1 MPSRPRLL
9 RTGDLVRFDGRLHT
23 VAALEGTAVRLV
35 DEGQSASVVMLAH
48 LLSSDGFE
56 VVTPH
61 SVRPVVP
68 PAGALEGLPAKAV
81 ERAEWWQ
88 RQLVEM
94 LTGRPLDDPQGPVKP
109 EYDPAVWSL
118 RQRELA
124 KAAELVAA
132 GTAVSLTVLQDMR
145 ARFERDGVLGLVDPR
160 LRTTSDGTGRSDR
173 RVVEALRK
181 IVTEQTGRSTV
192 SAQVLR
198 RRMERVLEAEYGPG
212 VVPLPS
218 RATFYRLLNA
228 VSSGRHTLGSARTR
242 RSLAKQPE
250 GMFGR
255 LTAARPGEVMEID
268 STPLDVL
275 VVHDDGT
282 VDTVELTGI
291 VDIAT
296 RTLAAAVL
304 RPSTKAVDAA
314 LLLARAMTPEPMR
327 PGWAEALRMSRS
339 VLPHA
344 SLMALDERL
353 AQAAAIP
360 VITPETIVCD
370 RGKAY
375 ISDTFRSACQSL
387 GISFQPAH
395 PDTPTDKPHIEK
407 TLGSVATMFVQHL
420 PGHKGRSTEHRG
432 TDPAAEAVWT
442 IHQLQELLQEWI
454 VHWQMRPHD
463 GLRDPLMPGKALSP
477 NEKYAALVAAAGHV
491 PIALGPEEYIE
502 LLPRHWRT
510 INSYG
515 IRINHRTYDSTELN
529 PLRRQPSGAGPDGR
543 SWEVHY
549 DPYDISRVWVRNHR
563 ERGWI
568 TAIWRHLRT
577 APMPMGEL
585 AWDHARRILTQRG
598 TDQVTEEEI
607 ARAAVALLDRA
618 TDGPDDRTARRQ
630 QGKKRADER
639 RDRKVAARTR
649 ATSTATWPRP
659 GSPIGEEPPPEETV
673 HDSEAAQ
680 ETAELAKV
688 VPLGIFDAR
697 EEAKR
702 WW

>member
-1 MPSRPRLL
+1 M
-9 RTGDLVRFDGRLHT
+9 
-23 VAALEGTAVRLV
+23 
-35 DEGQSASVVMLAH
+35 
-48 LLSSDGFE
+48 
-56 VVTPH
+56 
-61 SVRPVVP
+61 
-68 PAGALEGLPAKAV
+68 
-81 ERAEWWQ
+81 
-88 RQLVEM
+88 
-94 LTGRPLDDPQGPVKP
+94 
-109 EYDPAVWSL
+109 
-118 RQRELA
+118 
-124 KAAELVAA
+124 
-132 GTAVSLTVLQDMR
+132 
-145 ARFERDGVLGLVDPR
+145 LGLVDPR
-160 LRTTSDGTGRSDR
+160 LRTVSDGTGRTDR

-181 IVTEQTGRSTV
+181 IVDEQTDRSTV

-198 RRMERVLEAEYGPG
+198 RRMERLLEAEHGPG

-228 VSSGRHTLGSARTR
+228 VSFGRHTLGSARTR
-242 RSLAKQPE
+242 RSLAKQPD
-250 GMFGR
+250 GMFGQ

-327 PGWAEALRMSRS
+327 PGWADALRMSRS
-339 VLPHA
+339 VLPHT
-344 SLMALDERL
+344 SPMALDERL
-353 AQAAAIP
+353 AQAAAVP

-432 TDPAAEAVWT
+432 AHPAAEAVWT
-442 IHQLQELLQEWI
+442 IHQLRELLQEWI
-454 VHWQMRPHD
+454 VHWQNQPHD

-491 PIALGPEEYIE
+491 PIALSPDEYIE

-529 PLRRQPSGAGPDGR
+529 PFRRRPSGMGPDGR

-549 DPYDISRVWVRNHR
+549 DPYDISRVWVRNHPPR
-563 ERGWI
+563 QLDHRCLAASSHRTDAHGR
-568 TAIWRHLRT
+568 AGLGPCPPHSCPARHRSC
-577 APMPMGEL
+577 
-585 AWDHARRILTQRG
+585 QRG
-598 TDQVTEEEI
+598 RDRPGRP
-607 ARAAVALLDRA
+607 RAAGSGQRRTTRVRGHAGGAKAGQSQGSQGRRPHPHHQCARPALDAPGPTRIRQGRQRRRRGRRTRRRHPAGDLRRQEGGRTMVVKPPEPDEDDPAGEPRTDPSTTLAGWRYFVDADPA
-618 TDGPDDRTARRQ
+618 TFDLLPDDRWQTLDGAQRDAYDEARIAYHSELQVVRTSTVKEIAHQGRLLTLLNQREHGARRGLIVSGEWTT
-630 QGKKRADER
+630 GKTTALKQL
-639 RDRKVAARTR
+639 ARL
-649 ATSTATWPRP
+649 
-659 GSPIGEEPPPEETV
+659 
-673 HDSEAAQ
+673 H
-680 ETAELAKV
+680 ELRV
-688 VPLGIFDAR
+688 R
-697 EEAKR
+697 QR
-702 WW
+702 

>member
-1 MPSRPRLL
+1 M
-9 RTGDLVRFDGRLHT
+9 V
-23 VAALEGTAVRLV
+23 ALEGTAVRLV
-35 DEGQSASVVMLAH
+35 DEAQSASVVMLAH
-48 LLSSDGFE
+48 LLSSNDFE
-56 VVTPH
+56 VVT
-61 SVRPVVP
+61 SASMRPVVP
-68 PAGALEGLPAKAV
+68 AAGVLEGFPAKAV

-88 RQLVEM
+88 RHLVEI
-94 LTGRPLDDPQGPVKP
+94 LTGRPLDDPHGPVRA
-109 EYDPAVWSL
+109 EYDPAVRSL

-124 KAAELVAA
+124 KSAELAAA
-132 GTAVSLTVLQDMR
+132 GDSTSLALIQRMR
-145 ARFERDGVLGLVDPR
+145 RRFEDEGVLGLVDPR
-160 LRTTSDGTGRSDR
+160 LRTTSDGTGRTDR
-173 RVVEALRK
+173 RVVEALRQ
-181 IVTEQTGRSTV
+181 VVDEQTGRSTV

-198 RRMERVLEAEYGPG
+198 RRMERLLEAELGPG

-218 RATFYRLLNA
+218 RTAFYRLLKA
-228 VSSGRHTLGSARTR
+228 VSSGRHILGSARTR
-242 RSLAKQPE
+242 RSLAKQPD
-250 GMFGR
+250 GMFGQ

-327 PGWAEALRMSRS
+327 PGWADALRMSRS

-344 SLMALDERL
+344 SLVALDERL

-375 ISDTFRSACQSL
+375 ISETFRSACQAL

-407 TLGSVATMFVQHL
+407 TLGSVATMFAQYL

-432 TDPAAEAVWT
+432 VDPAAEAVWS
-442 IHQLQELLQEWI
+442 IHQLQELLQQWI
-454 VHWQMRPHD
+454 VIWQNRPHD
-463 GLRDPLMPGKALSP
+463 GLRDPLMPGKTLSP

-491 PIALGPEEYIE
+491 PVALSAEEYIE
-502 LLPRHWRT
+502 LLPKHRRT
-510 INSYG
+510 INSSG
-515 IRINHRTYDSTELN
+515 VRSNHRTYDSAELN
-529 PLRRQPSGAGPDGR
+529 PFRRQRSGAGDNGQ
-543 SWEVHY
+543 SWDVHY

-563 ERGWI
+563 QGGWI

-585 AWDHARRILTQRG
+585 AWDHARRILGERG
-598 TDQVTEEEI
+598 SDQVTEEEI
-607 ARAAVALLDRA
+607 AQAAVALLDQA
-618 TDGPDDRTARRQ
+618 ADGPDKPAVRPTGRVRR
-630 QGKKRADER
+630 E
-639 RDRKVAARTR
+639 RKVAARTR
-649 ATSTATWPRP
+649 ATAQPSWPRP
-659 GSPIGEEPPPEETV
+659 AEEPDSSAGPGDENTRGEE
-673 HDSEAAQ
+673 
-680 ETAELAKV
+680 ELADII
-688 VPLGIFDAR
+688 PLEIFDAR
-697 EEAKR
+697 KEAEK

>member
-9 RTGDLVRFDGRLHT
+9 RAGDLIRFDGRLHT

-48 LLSSDGFE
+48 LLSSTGFE
-56 VVTPH
+56 VVTPA
-61 SVRPVVP
+61 SVRTVVP
-68 PAGALEGLPAKAV
+68 PVGALEGLPARAV

-88 RQLVEM
+88 RHLVEM
-94 LTGRPLDDPQGPVKP
+94 LTGRPPDDPNGPVKP

-124 KAAELVAA
+124 KAAELAAA

-145 ARFERDGVLGLVDPR
+145 ARFEREGVLGLVDPR
-160 LRTTSDGTGRSDR
+160 LRTVSDGTGRTDR

-181 IVTEQTGRSTV
+181 IVDEQTDRSTV

-198 RRMERVLEAEYGPG
+198 RRMERLLEAEHGPG

-218 RATFYRLLNA
+218 RATFYRLLSA

-242 RSLAKQPE
+242 RSLAKQPD
-250 GMFGR
+250 GMFGQ

-327 PGWAEALRMSRS
+327 PGWADALRMSRS

-344 SLMALDERL
+344 SLLALDERL
-353 AQAAAIP
+353 AQAAAVP
-360 VITPETIVCD
+360 VIVPETIVCD

-420 PGHKGRSTEHRG
+420 PGYKGRSTEHRG
-432 TDPAAEAVWT
+432 TDPAAEALWT

-454 VHWQMRPHD
+454 VHWQNRPHA
-463 GLRDPLMPGKALSP
+463 GLRDPLMPGKTLTP

-491 PIALGPEEYIE
+491 PVALSPDEYIE

-515 IRINHRTYDSTELN
+515 IRINQRTYDSTELN
-529 PLRRQPSGAGPDGR
+529 PFRRQPSGMGPDGR

-563 ERGWI
+563 QGGWI
-568 TAIWRHLRT
+568 TAVWRHLRT
-577 APMPMGEL
+577 APTPMGEL
-585 AWDHARRILTQRG
+585 AWDHARRILARRG
-598 TDQVTEEEI
+598 TDPVSEEEI
-607 ARAAVALLDRA
+607 AQAALALLDRA
-618 TDGPDDRTARRQ
+618 NDGPQESAAMPA
-630 QGKKRADER
+630 KPKRGSR

-649 ATSTATWPRP
+649 TTNATDRP
-659 GSPIGEEPPPEETV
+659 WTPPDVPESGNDDTGEGA
-673 HDSEAAQ
+673 DN
-680 ETAELAKV
+680 ELADV
-688 VPLGIFDAR
+688 IPLEIFDAR
-697 EEAKR
+697 KEAER

>member
-9 RTGDLVRFDGRLHT
+9 RAGDAVQFDGRLHT

-35 DEGQSASVVMLAH
+35 DEAQSASVVMLAH
-48 LLSSDGFE
+48 LLSSEGFE
-56 VVTPH
+56 VVTPA
-61 SVRPVVP
+61 SVRTAVP
-68 PAGALEGLPAKAV
+68 AAGVLEGLPVKAV

-88 RQLVEM
+88 WHLVEM
-94 LTGRPLDDPQGPVKP
+94 LTGRPLDDPQGAARA
-109 EYDPAVWSL
+109 EYDPAVRSL

-124 KAAELVAA
+124 KTSELAAA
-132 GTAVSLTVLQDMR
+132 GHSTSLALIQRMR
-145 ARFERDGVLGLVDPR
+145 RRFENEGVLGLVDPR
-160 LRTTSDGTGRSDR
+160 LRAASDGTGRADQ

-181 IVTEQTGRSTV
+181 VVDEQTNRSTV

-198 RRMERVLEAEYGPG
+198 RRMERLLETEHGPG
-212 VVPLPS
+212 VVVPLPS
-218 RATFYRLLNA
+218 RTAFYRLLKA
-228 VSSGRHTLGSARTR
+228 VGSGRHTLGSARTR
-242 RSLAKQPE
+242 RSLAKQPD
-250 GMFGR
+250 GMFGQ

-282 VDTVELTGI
+282 VDSVELTGI

-327 PGWAEALRMSRS
+327 PGWADALRMSRS
-339 VLPHA
+339 VLPHT

-353 AQAAAIP
+353 VHAAAVP

-370 RGKAY
+370 RGNAY

-395 PDTPTDKPHIEK
+395 PDTPTDKPHIET

-432 TDPAAEAVWT
+432 SDPAADALWT
-442 IHQLQELLQEWI
+442 IHRLQELLQEWI
-454 VHWQMRPHD
+454 VHWQNRPHD

-491 PIALGPEEYIE
+491 PVALSSEEYIE
-502 LLPRHWRT
+502 LLPRCRRT

-515 IRINHRTYDSTELN
+515 IRLGHRTYDSAELT
-529 PLRRQPSGAGPDGR
+529 PFRRQPSGTGTDGKG
-543 SWEVHY
+543 WEVHY
-549 DPYDISRVWVRNHR
+549 DPYDISRIWVRNHR
-563 ERGWI
+563 EGGWI

-577 APMPMGEL
+577 APIPMGEL
-585 AWDHARRILTQRG
+585 AWDHARRVLAERG
-598 TDQVTEEEI
+598 ADPVTEEEI
-607 ARAAVALLDRA
+607 AQAAVALLDRA
-618 TDGPDDRTARRQ
+618 ADGPQDTAGKPSGRRR
-630 QGKKRADER
+630 K
-639 RDRKVAARTR
+639 DRKVAARTR
-649 ATSTATWPRP
+649 STSAPSWPRP
-659 GSPIGEEPPPEETV
+659 APADPVEESSPETKE
-673 HDSEAAQ
+673 SEDA
-680 ETAELAKV
+680 LADV

-697 EEAKR
+697 KEAET

>member
-9 RTGDLVRFDGRLHT
+9 RAGDVVRFDGRLHT

-35 DEGQSASVVMLAH
+35 DEAQSASVVMLAH
-48 LLSSDGFE
+48 LLSSAGFE
-56 VVTPH
+56 VVTPAL
-61 SVRPVVP
+61 VRAVVSA
-68 PAGALEGLPAKAV
+68 AGVLEGLPAKAV

-88 RQLVEM
+88 RHLVEM
-94 LTGRPLDDPQGPVKP
+94 LTGRPLDDPQVPVRA
-109 EYDPAVWSL
+109 EYDPAVRSL

-124 KAAELVAA
+124 KAAELAAA
-132 GTAVSLTVLQDMR
+132 GHTTSLALIQRMR
-145 ARFERDGVLGLVDPR
+145 RRFEDEGVLGLVDPR
-160 LRTTSDGTGRSDR
+160 LRAVSDGTGRADR
-173 RVVEALRK
+173 RVVEALSR
-181 IVTEQTGRSTV
+181 VVDEQTSRSTV

-198 RRMERVLEAEYGPG
+198 RRMERLLEAEHGPG

-218 RATFYRLLNA
+218 RTAFYRLLKT
-228 VSSGRHTLGSARTR
+228 VTSGRHTLGSARTR
-242 RSLAKQPE
+242 RSLAKQPD
-250 GMFGR
+250 GMFGQ

-291 VDIAT
+291 IDIAT

-327 PGWAEALRMSRS
+327 PGWADALRMSRS

-353 AQAAAIP
+353 AQASAVP
-360 VITPETIVCD
+360 VITPEMIVCD

-375 ISDTFRSACQSL
+375 ISDTFRSACQTL

-395 PDTPTDKPHIEK
+395 PDTPTDKPHIET
-407 TLGSVATMFVQHL
+407 TLGSVATMLVQHL

-432 TDPAAEAVWT
+432 TDPATEALWT

-454 VHWQMRPHD
+454 VHWQNRPHD
-463 GLRDPLMPGKALSP
+463 GLRDPLMPGKALTP

-491 PIALGPEEYIE
+491 PVALSPDEYIE
-502 LLPRHWRT
+502 LLPRCRRR
-510 INSYG
+510 INSSG
-515 IRINHRTYDSTELN
+515 VRLGHRTYDSAELN
-529 PLRRQPSGAGPDGR
+529 PFRRQPSGAGADGR
-543 SWEVHY
+543 SWEIHY
-549 DPYDISRVWVRNHR
+549 DPYDISRIWVRNHR
-563 ERGWI
+563 EGGWI
-568 TAIWRHLRT
+568 TAIWWHLRT

-585 AWDHARRILTQRG
+585 AWDHARRILAQRG
-598 TDQVTEEEI
+598 TDPATEDEI
-607 ARAAVALLDRA
+607 AQAAVALLDRA
-618 TDGPDDRTARRQ
+618 ADGPADKPAEPSRSSRRS
-630 QGKKRADER
+630 G

-649 ATSTATWPRP
+649 ATAEPSWPRP
-659 GSPIGEEPPPEETV
+659 NEPADEPAGEPVET
-673 HDSEAAQ
+673 DEG
-680 ETAELAKV
+680 ELADV
-688 VPLGIFDAR
+688 IPLEIFDAR
-697 EEAKR
+697 KEAER

>member
-9 RTGDLVRFDGRLHT
+9 RAGDLVRFDGRLHT
-23 VAALEGTAVRLV
+23 VVALEGTAVRLV
-35 DEGQSASVVMLAH
+35 DEAQSASVVMLAH
-48 LLSSDGFE
+48 LLSSEDFE
-56 VVTPH
+56 VVTPA
-61 SVRPVVP
+61 SVRTVVP
-68 PAGALEGLPAKAV
+68 AAGVLEGFPTKAV

-88 RQLVEM
+88 RHLVEM
-94 LTGRPLDDPQGPVKP
+94 LTGRPLDDPQGPVRA
-109 EYDPAVWSL
+109 EYDPAVRSP

-124 KAAELVAA
+124 KAAELAAA
-132 GTAVSLTVLQDMR
+132 GHSASLALIQRMR
-145 ARFERDGVLGLVDPR
+145 RRFENEGVGGLVDPR
-160 LRTTSDGTGRSDR
+160 LRAAPDGTGRADQG
-173 RVVEALRK
+173 VVEALRK
-181 IVTEQTGRSTV
+181 VVDEQTNRSTV

-198 RRMERVLEAEYGPG
+198 RRMERLLEAEHGPE

-218 RATFYRLLNA
+218 RTAFYRLLKA
-228 VSSGRHTLGSARTR
+228 VGSGRHTLGSARAR
-242 RSLAKQPE
+242 RSLAKQPD
-250 GMFGR
+250 GMFGQ
-255 LTAARPGEVMEID
+255 LTAARPGEMMEID

-282 VDTVELTGI
+282 MHTVELTGI
-291 VDIAT
+291 VDIAA

-327 PGWAEALRMSRS
+327 PAWADTLRMSRS

-353 AQAAAIP
+353 AQAAAVP

-387 GISFQPAH
+387 GSSLQPAH

-432 TDPAAEAVWT
+432 TDPASEALWT
-442 IHQLQELLQEWI
+442 IHRRQELLQEWI
-454 VHWQMRPHD
+454 VHWQNRPHD

-491 PIALGPEEYIE
+491 PVALSPDEYIE
-502 LLPRHWRT
+502 LLPRCRRR

-515 IRINHRTYDSTELN
+515 IRLGHRTYDSAKLN
-529 PLRRQPSGAGPDGR
+529 PFHRQTSGAGPDGR

-549 DPYDISRVWVRNHR
+549 DPYDISRILVRNHR
-563 ERGWI
+563 EGGWI

-577 APMPMGEL
+577 APTPMGEL
-585 AWDHARRILTQRG
+585 AWDHARRILAQRG
-598 TDQVTEEEI
+598 TDPAAEDEI
-607 ARAAVALLDRA
+607 AQAAVALLDRA
-618 TDGPDDRTARRQ
+618 ADGPEDKPVKPSRASRR
-630 QGKKRADER
+630 DR
-639 RDRKVAARTR
+639 RDRKVAARTQ
-649 ATSTATWPRP
+649 ATAEPSWPRP
-659 GSPIGEEPPPEETV
+659 EVPADEPAAEPVETEE
-673 HDSEAAQ
+673 D
-680 ETAELAKV
+680 ELADV
-688 VPLGIFDAR
+688 IPLEIFDAR
-697 EEAKR
+697 KEAER

>member
-9 RTGDLVRFDGRLHT
+9 RAGDLVRFDGRLHT

-48 LLSSDGFE
+48 LLSSNGFE
-56 VVTPH
+56 VVTPT
-61 SVRPVVP
+61 SVRTVVP
-68 PAGALEGLPAKAV
+68 PAGALEGLPARAV

-88 RQLVEM
+88 RHLVEM
-94 LTGRPLDDPQGPVKP
+94 LTGRPLDDPHGPVKP
-109 EYDPAVWSL
+109 KYDPAVWSL

-124 KAAELVAA
+124 KAAELAAA

-145 ARFERDGVLGLVDPR
+145 ARFEREGVLGLVDPR
-160 LRTTSDGTGRSDR
+160 LRTVSDGTGRTDR
-173 RVVEALRK
+173 RVVEALQK
-181 IVTEQTGRSTV
+181 IVDEQTDRSTV

-198 RRMERVLEAEYGPG
+198 RRLERLLEAEHGPG

-218 RATFYRLLNA
+218 RATFYRLLKT

-250 GMFGR
+250 GMFGQ

-327 PGWAEALRMSRS
+327 PGWSDALRMSRS
-339 VLPHA
+339 VLPHT
-344 SLMALDERL
+344 SLTALDERL

-395 PDTPTDKPHIEK
+395 PDTPTDKPHIET
-407 TLGSVATMFVQHL
+407 TLGSVATMFVSHL

-432 TDPAAEAVWT
+432 TDPAAQAAWSM
-442 IHQLQELLQEWI
+442 HQLQELLQEWI
-454 VHWQMRPHD
+454 VIWQNRPHD

-491 PIALGPEEYIE
+491 PVALSPEEYIE
-502 LLPRHWRT
+502 LLPRCRRT

-515 IRINHRTYDSTELN
+515 IRLGHRTYDSAELT
-529 PLRRQPSGAGPDGR
+529 PFRRQPSGTGTDGKG
-543 SWEVHY
+543 WEVHY
-549 DPYDISRVWVRNHR
+549 DPYDISRIWVRNHR
-563 ERGWI
+563 EGGWI

-585 AWDHARRILTQRG
+585 AWDHARRVLAERG
-598 TDQVTEEEI
+598 ADPVTEEEI
-607 ARAAVALLDRA
+607 AQAAVALLDRA
-618 TDGPDDRTARRQ
+618 ADGPQDKAGKPSGRRR
-630 QGKKRADER
+630 K
-639 RDRKVAARTR
+639 DRKVAARTR
-649 ATSTATWPRP
+649 STSAPSWPRP
-659 GSPIGEEPPPEETV
+659 ASADPVEESSPESEE
-673 HDSEAAQ
+673 SEDA
-680 ETAELAKV
+680 LADV

-697 EEAKR
+697 KEAET

>member
-1 MPSRPRLL
+1 MPMRPRLL
-9 RTGDLVRFDGRLHT
+9 RAGDVVRFDGRLHT

-35 DEGQSASVVMLAH
+35 DEGRSASVVMLAH
-48 LLSSDGFE
+48 LLSSNGFE
-56 VVTPH
+56 VVTPA

-68 PAGALEGLPAKAV
+68 AAGVLEGLPAKAV

-88 RQLVEM
+88 RHLVEM
-94 LTGRPLDDPQGPVKP
+94 LTGRPLDAPQGPVRS
-109 EYDPAVWSL
+109 EYDPAVRSL

-124 KAAELVAA
+124 KAAELAAA
-132 GTAVSLTVLQDMR
+132 GHATSLALIQRMR
-145 ARFERDGVLGLVDPR
+145 RRFEEEGLLGLVDPR
-160 LRTTSDGTGRSDR
+160 LRAVSDGTGRADR

-181 IVTEQTGRSTV
+181 VVEEQTGRSTV

-198 RRMERVLEAEYGPG
+198 RRMERLLDAEHGPG

-218 RATFYRLLNA
+218 RTAFYRLLKA

-250 GMFGR
+250 GMFGQ

-268 STPLDVL
+268 STPVDVL

-327 PGWAEALRMSRS
+327 PGWADALRMSRS

-353 AQAAAIP
+353 AQAAAVP
-360 VITPETIVCD
+360 VITPEMIVCD

-407 TLGSVATMFVQHL
+407 TLGSVASMFVQHL

-454 VHWQMRPHD
+454 VHWQNRPHE

-491 PIALGPEEYIE
+491 PVALGPEEYIE

-515 IRINHRTYDSTELN
+515 LRINHRTYDSAELN

-563 ERGWI
+563 AGVWI

-585 AWDHARRILTQRG
+585 AWDHARRVLAQRG
-598 TDQVTEEEI
+598 TDPVTEDEI

-618 TDGPDDRTARRQ
+618 ADGPGEAPTAPLHASRR
-630 QGKKRADER
+630 DR

-649 ATSTATWPRP
+649 ATSAPAWPRP
-659 GSPIGEEPPPEETV
+659 APEHAPEPPAAVSADEE
-673 HDSEAAQ
+673 D
-680 ETAELAKV
+680 ELAEV
-688 VPLGIFDAR
+688 VPLEIFDAR
-697 EEAKR
+697 KEAEK

>member
-9 RTGDLVRFDGRLHT
+9 RAGDLVRFDGRLHT

-56 VVTPH
+56 VVTPA
-61 SVRPVVP
+61 SVRTVVP
-68 PAGALEGLPAKAV
+68 AAGVLEGLPVKAV

-88 RQLVEM
+88 RHLVEM
-94 LTGRPLDDPQGPVKP
+94 LTGRPLDDSHGPVKP

-124 KAAELVAA
+124 KATELAAA
-132 GTAVSLTVLQDMR
+132 GTAVSMTVLQDMR
-145 ARFERDGVLGLVDPR
+145 ARFEREGVLGLVDPR
-160 LRTTSDGTGRSDR
+160 LRAASDGTGRADR

-181 IVTEQTGRSTV
+181 VVEEQTGRSTV

-198 RRMERVLEAEYGPG
+198 RRMERLLDAEHGPG

-218 RATFYRLLNA
+218 RATFYRLLKA
-228 VSSGRHTLGSARTR
+228 VASGRHALGSARTR
-242 RSLAKQPE
+242 RSLAKQPD
-250 GMFGR
+250 GMFGQ

-327 PGWAEALRMSRS
+327 PGWADALRMSRS

-353 AQAAAIP
+353 ARAAAVP

-395 PDTPTDKPHIEK
+395 PDTPTDKPHIET

-432 TDPAAEAVWT
+432 TDPATEALWT
-442 IHQLQELLQEWI
+442 IHLLQELLQEWI
-454 VHWQMRPHD
+454 VHWQNRPHD

-491 PIALGPEEYIE
+491 PVALSPDEYIE
-502 LLPRHWRT
+502 LLPRCRRR

-515 IRINHRTYDSTELN
+515 IRLGHRTYDSAELN
-529 PLRRQPSGAGPDGR
+529 PYRRQPSGAGPDGR
-543 SWEVHY
+543 GWEVHY
-549 DPYDISRVWVRNHR
+549 DPYDISRIWVRNHR
-563 ERGWI
+563 DGGWI

-577 APMPMGEL
+577 APTPMGEL
-585 AWDHARRILTQRG
+585 AWDHARRILAQRG
-598 TDQVTEEEI
+598 TDPATEDEI

-618 TDGPDDRTARRQ
+618 ADGPEDKPA
-630 QGKKRADER
+630 KPSRASR
-639 RDRKVAARTR
+639 RDRKVAARSR
-649 ATSTATWPRP
+649 ATAEPSWPRP
-659 GSPIGEEPPPEETV
+659 DEPAEEPAAEPVET
-673 HDSEAAQ
+673 DED
-680 ETAELAKV
+680 ELADV
-688 VPLGIFDAR
+688 IPLEIFDAR
-697 EEAKR
+697 KEAER

>member
-1 MPSRPRLL
+1 MPLRPRLL
-9 RTGDLVRFDGRLHT
+9 RAGDLVRFDGRLHT

-35 DEGQSASVVMLAH
+35 DESQSASVVMLAH
-48 LLSSDGFE
+48 LLTFDGFE
-56 VVTPH
+56 VVTPA
-61 SVRPVVP
+61 SVRAVVP
-68 PAGALEGLPAKAV
+68 AAGVLEGLPCKAV
-81 ERAEWWQ
+81 DRAEWWQ
-88 RQLVEM
+88 RHLVEM
-94 LTGRPLDDPQGPVKP
+94 LTGRTVDDPHGPVRG
-109 EYDPAVWSL
+109 EYDPAVRSL

-124 KAAELVAA
+124 KADELAAA
-132 GTAVSLTVLQDMR
+132 GHPASLALIQRMR
-145 ARFERDGVLGLVDPR
+145 GRFERGGVLGLVDPR
-160 LRTTSDGTGRSDR
+160 LRAASDGTGRADP
-173 RVVEALRK
+173 RVIAALRK
-181 IVTEQTGRSTV
+181 VVDEQTGRSTV

-198 RRMERVLEAEYGPG
+198 RRMERVLDAEHGPG
-212 VVPLPS
+212 VVPVPS
-218 RATFYRLLNA
+218 RTSFYRLLAA
-228 VSSGRHTLGSARTR
+228 VTSGRHTLGSARTR
-242 RSLAKQPE
+242 RSLAKQPD
-250 GMFGR
+250 GMFGQ

-327 PGWAEALRMSRS
+327 PGWADALRMSRS
-339 VLPHA
+339 VLPHT
-344 SLMALDERL
+344 SLLALDERL
-353 AQAAAIP
+353 AKAAAVP

-375 ISDTFRSACQSL
+375 ISDTFRSACQAL
-387 GISFQPAH
+387 GISFQPCH

-407 TLGSVATMFVQHL
+407 TLGSVATMFTQYL

-432 TDPAAEAVWT
+432 ADPAGEAVWSV
-442 IHQLQELLQEWI
+442 HQLQELLQEWI
-454 VHWQMRPHD
+454 VIWQNRPHD
-463 GLRDPLMPGKALSP
+463 GLRDPLMPGKAMSP

-491 PIALGPEEYIE
+491 PIALTAEEYIE
-502 LLPRHWRT
+502 LLPRHRRT

-515 IRINHRTYDSTELN
+515 VRINHRTYDSAELD
-529 PLRRQPSGAGPDGR
+529 PFRRQPSRAGPDGR
-543 SWEVHY
+543 GWEVHY

-563 ERGWI
+563 QGGWI

-585 AWDHARRILTQRG
+585 AWDHARRILAERG
-598 TDQVTEEEI
+598 ADSVTEEEI
-607 ARAAVALLDRA
+607 AQAAVALLDRA
-618 TDGPDDRTARRQ
+618 TDGPEPAKAPKPSRR
-630 QGKKRADER
+630 GR

-649 ATSTATWPRP
+649 ATSAPTWPRP
-659 GSPIGEEPPPEETV
+659 APEPDPEPQPAATAGGEE
-673 HDSEAAQ
+673 
-680 ETAELAKV
+680 ELAKV
-688 VPLGIFDAR
+688 VPLEIFDAR
-697 EEAKR
+697 KEAEK

>member
-9 RTGDLVRFDGRLHT
+9 RAGDLVRFDGRLHR
-23 VAALEGTAVRLV
+23 VAALAGTAVRLV

-56 VVTPH
+56 VVTPA
-61 SVRPVVP
+61 SVRTVVP

-88 RQLVEM
+88 RHLVEM
-94 LTGRPLDDPQGPVKP
+94 LTGRPLDDPHGPVKP

-124 KAAELVAA
+124 KAGELAA
-132 GTAVSLTVLQDMR
+132 TGTAVSLTVLQDMR
-145 ARFERDGVLGLVDPR
+145 ARFEREGVLGLVDPR
-160 LRTTSDGTGRSDR
+160 LRSVSDGTGRTDR

-181 IVTEQTGRSTV
+181 VVDEQTDRSTV

-198 RRMERVLEAEYGPG
+198 RRMERLLEAEHGPG
-212 VVPLPS
+212 VVQLPS
-218 RATFYRLLNA
+218 RATFYRLLKP
-228 VSSGRHTLGSARTR
+228 VTSGRHTLGSARTR
-242 RSLAKQPE
+242 RSLAKQPD
-250 GMFGR
+250 GMFGQ

-275 VVHDDGT
+275 VVHHDGT

-327 PGWAEALRMSRS
+327 PGWSDALRMSRS

-344 SLMALDERL
+344 SLTALDERL
-353 AQAAAIP
+353 AQAAAVP

-395 PDTPTDKPHIEK
+395 PDTPTDKPHVER
-407 TLGSVATMFVQHL
+407 TLESVATMFVQHL

-432 TDPAAEAVWT
+432 AHPATEAIWT

-454 VHWQMRPHD
+454 VHWQNRPHD

-491 PIALGPEEYIE
+491 PVALSPEEYIE
-502 LLPRHWRT
+502 LLPRCRRA

-515 IRINHRTYDSTELN
+515 IRLGHRTYDSIELD
-529 PLRRQPSGAGPDGR
+529 PFRRQPSGIGPSRR
-543 SWEVHY
+543 SWEIHY
-549 DPYDISRVWVRNHR
+549 DPYDISRIWVRDHGGS
-563 ERGWI
+563 GWI
-568 TAIWRHLRT
+568 TAVWRHLRT
-577 APMPMGEL
+577 APTPMGEL
-585 AWDHARRILTQRG
+585 AWDHARRVLARRG
-598 TDQVTEEEI
+598 TDPATEDEI
-607 ARAAVALLDRA
+607 AQAAVALLDRA
-618 TDGPDDRTARRQ
+618 ADGPEDKPQKPPGTSRRS
-630 QGKKRADER
+630 R

-649 ATSTATWPRP
+649 ATAEPSWPRP
-659 GSPIGEEPPPEETV
+659 DEPAEEP
-673 HDSEAAQ
+673 AA
-680 ETAELAKV
+680 EPVESDEDELADV
-688 VPLGIFDAR
+688 IPLEIFDAR
-697 EEAKR
+697 KEAQK

>member
-9 RTGDLVRFDGRLHT
+9 RAGDVVRFDGRVHT

-35 DEGQSASVVMLAH
+35 DEAQSASVVMLAH
-48 LLSSDGFE
+48 LLSSSGFE
-56 VVTPH
+56 VVTPS
-61 SVRPVVP
+61 SVRAVVP
-68 PAGALEGLPAKAV
+68 AAGVLEGLPAQAV

-88 RQLVEM
+88 RHLVEM
-94 LTGRPLDDPQGPVKP
+94 LTGRPLDDPQGSVRA
-109 EYDPAVWSL
+109 EYDPSVKSL
-118 RQRELA
+118 RQRELT
-124 KAAELVAA
+124 KAAELAAA
-132 GTAVSLTVLQDMR
+132 GHAASLTLIQRMR
-145 ARFERDGVLGLVDPR
+145 RRFEDEGVLGLIDPR
-160 LRTTSDGTGRSDR
+160 LRAVSDGTGRADR

-181 IVTEQTGRSTV
+181 VVDEQTGKSTV

-198 RRMERVLEAEYGPG
+198 RRMERLLDAEYGPG

-218 RATFYRLLNA
+218 RTTFYRLLKT
-228 VSSGRHTLGSARTR
+228 VTSGRHTLGSARTR
-242 RSLAKQPE
+242 RSLAKQPD
-250 GMFGR
+250 GMFGQ

-275 VVHDDGT
+275 VVHDDGM

-327 PGWAEALRMSRS
+327 PGWADALRMSRS

-353 AQAAAIP
+353 AGAAAVP

-375 ISDTFRSACQSL
+375 ISNTFRSACQSL

-395 PDTPTDKPHIEK
+395 PDTPTDKPHIEN
-407 TLGSVATMFVQHL
+407 TLGSVATMLVQHL

-432 TDPAAEAVWT
+432 TDPAAGAVWT

-454 VHWQMRPHD
+454 VHWQNRPHD

-491 PIALGPEEYIE
+491 PVALSAEEYIE
-502 LLPRHWRT
+502 LLPRCRRR

-515 IRINHRTYDSTELN
+515 IRLGHRTYDSEELN
-529 PLRRQPSGAGPDGR
+529 PFRRQPSGAGADGR

-549 DPYDISRVWVRNHR
+549 DPYDISRLWVRNHHGG
-563 ERGWI
+563 GWI

-577 APMPMGEL
+577 APTPMGEL
-585 AWDHARRILTQRG
+585 AWDHARRILAQRG
-598 TDQVTEEEI
+598 TDRATEDEI
-607 ARAAVALLDRA
+607 AQAAVALLDRA
-618 TDGPDDRTARRQ
+618 ADGPESQPVKSSRPSRRS
-630 QGKKRADER
+630 R

-649 ATSTATWPRP
+649 ATSEPAWPRP
-659 GSPIGEEPPPEETV
+659 APEPLPASQPVLADDE
-673 HDSEAAQ
+673 DDG
-680 ETAELAKV
+680 ELADV
-688 VPLGIFDAR
+688 VPLEIFDAR
-697 EEAKR
+697 KEAEK

>member
-1 MPSRPRLL
+1 
-9 RTGDLVRFDGRLHT
+9 VVQFDGRLHT

-35 DEGQSASVVMLAH
+35 DEAQSASVVMLAH
-48 LLSSDGFE
+48 LLSSEGFE
-56 VVTPH
+56 VVTPA
-61 SVRPVVP
+61 SVRTAVP
-68 PAGALEGLPAKAV
+68 AAGVLEGLPAKAV

-88 RQLVEM
+88 RHLVEM
-94 LTGRPLDDPQGPVKP
+94 LTGRPLDDPHGPVQA
-109 EYDPAVWSL
+109 EYDPAVRSL

-124 KAAELVAA
+124 KTSELAAA
-132 GTAVSLTVLQDMR
+132 GHSTSLALIQRMR
-145 ARFERDGVLGLVDPR
+145 RRFENEGVLGLVDPR
-160 LRTTSDGTGRSDR
+160 LRAASDGTGRADQ

-181 IVTEQTGRSTV
+181 VVDEQTNRSTV

-198 RRMERVLEAEYGPG
+198 RRMERLLETEHGPG

-218 RATFYRLLNA
+218 RTAFYRLLKA
-228 VSSGRHTLGSARTR
+228 VGSGRHTLGSARTR
-242 RSLAKQPE
+242 RSLAKQPD
-250 GMFGR
+250 GMFGQ

-282 VDTVELTGI
+282 VDSVELTGI

-327 PGWAEALRMSRS
+327 PGWADALRMSRS
-339 VLPHA
+339 VLPHT

-353 AQAAAIP
+353 VHAAAVP

-395 PDTPTDKPHIEK
+395 PDTPTDKPHIET

-432 TDPAAEAVWT
+432 TDPAADALWT
-442 IHQLQELLQEWI
+442 IYRLQELLQEWI
-454 VHWQMRPHD
+454 VHWQNRPHD

-491 PIALGPEEYIE
+491 PVALSSEEYIE
-502 LLPRHWRT
+502 LLPRCRRT

-515 IRINHRTYDSTELN
+515 IRLGHRTYDSAELT
-529 PLRRQPSGAGPDGR
+529 PFRRQPSGTGTDGKG
-543 SWEVHY
+543 WEVHY

-563 ERGWI
+563 EGGWI

-577 APMPMGEL
+577 APIPMGEL
-585 AWDHARRILTQRG
+585 AWDHARRVLAERG
-598 TDQVTEEEI
+598 ADPVTEEEI
-607 ARAAVALLDRA
+607 AQAAVALLDRA
-618 TDGPDDRTARRQ
+618 ADGPQDTAGKPSGRRR
-630 QGKKRADER
+630 K
-639 RDRKVAARTR
+639 DRKVAARTR
-649 ATSTATWPRP
+649 STSAPSWPRP
-659 GSPIGEEPPPEETV
+659 APADPVEESSPETKETEEAETEPEN
-673 HDSEAAQ
+673 DSQ
-680 ETAELAKV
+680 ETLADV

-697 EEAKR
+697 KEAET

>member
-9 RTGDLVRFDGRLHT
+9 RAGDLVRFDGRLHT

-35 DEGQSASVVMLAH
+35 DEAQSASVVMLAH
-48 LLSSDGFE
+48 LLSSEGFG
-56 VVTPH
+56 VVTPV
-61 SVRPVVP
+61 SVRTVVP
-68 PAGALEGLPAKAV
+68 AAGVLEGLPAQAV

-88 RQLVEM
+88 RHLAEM
-94 LTGRPLDDPQGPVKP
+94 LTGRPVDDPQGPVRA
-109 EYDPAVWSL
+109 EYDPAVRSL
-118 RQRELA
+118 RQRELT
-124 KAAELVAA
+124 KAAELA
-132 GTAVSLTVLQDMR
+132 GAGHTTSLALIQRMR
-145 ARFERDGVLGLVDPR
+145 RRFEDEGVLGLVDPR
-160 LRTTSDGTGRSDR
+160 LRAVSDGTGRADR
-173 RVVEALRK
+173 RVVEALRR
-181 IVTEQTGRSTV
+181 VVDDQTGRSTV

-198 RRMERVLEAEYGPG
+198 RRMERLLEAEHGPG

-218 RATFYRLLNA
+218 RTAFYRLLKA
-228 VSSGRHTLGSARTR
+228 VSSGRHTLGSTRTR
-242 RSLAKQPE
+242 RSLAKQPD
-250 GMFGR
+250 GVFGQ
-255 LTAARPGEVMEID
+255 LTAARAGEVMEID

-282 VDTVELTGI
+282 VDTIELTGI
-291 VDIAT
+291 VDLAT

-327 PGWAEALRMSRS
+327 PGWADALRMSRS

-353 AQAAAIP
+353 AHAAAIP

-375 ISDTFRSACQSL
+375 ISDTFRSACQAL

-395 PDTPTDKPHIEK
+395 PDTPTDKPHIET

-420 PGHKGRSTEHRG
+420 PGYKGRSTEHRG

-442 IHQLQELLQEWI
+442 IHRLQELLQEWI
-454 VHWQMRPHD
+454 VHWQNRPHD

-491 PIALGPEEYIE
+491 PVALSPDEYIE
-502 LLPRHWRT
+502 LLPRCRRR

-515 IRINHRTYDSTELN
+515 IRLGHRTYDSAELN
-529 PLRRQPSGAGPDGR
+529 PFRRQPSGAGQNERG
-543 SWEVHY
+543 WEVHY

-563 ERGWI
+563 EGGWI
-568 TAIWRHLRT
+568 TAVWRHLRT
-577 APMPMGEL
+577 APTPMGEL
-585 AWDHARRILTQRG
+585 AWDHARRILAQRG
-598 TDQVTEEEI
+598 TDPAHEDEI
-607 ARAAVALLDRA
+607 AEAAVALLDRA
-618 TDGPDDRTARRQ
+618 ADGPEEKPAKASRASRR
-630 QGKKRADER
+630 G
-639 RDRKVAARTR
+639 RKVAARTR
-649 ATSTATWPRP
+649 ATAEPSWPRP
-659 GSPIGEEPPPEETV
+659 DEPAEEPAAEPVET
-673 HDSEAAQ
+673 DED
-680 ETAELAKV
+680 ELADV
-688 VPLGIFDAR
+688 IPLEIFDAR
-697 EEAKR
+697 KEAER

>member
-9 RTGDLVRFDGRLHT
+9 RAGDLVRFDGRLHT

-35 DEGQSASVVMLAH
+35 DEAQSASVVMLAH
-48 LLSSDGFE
+48 LLSSASFE
-56 VVTPH
+56 VVTPV
-61 SVRPVVP
+61 SVRTVVP
-68 PAGALEGLPAKAV
+68 AAGVLEGLPAQAV

-88 RQLVEM
+88 RHLVEM
-94 LTGRPLDDPQGPVKP
+94 LTGRPLDDPQGPLRA
-109 EYDPAVWSL
+109 EYDPAVKSL
-118 RQRELA
+118 RQRELT
-124 KAAELVAA
+124 KAAELAAA
-132 GTAVSLTVLQDMR
+132 GHATSLALIQRMR
-145 ARFERDGVLGLVDPR
+145 RRFEDEGVLGLVDPR
-160 LRTTSDGTGRSDR
+160 LRAASDGTGRADR

-181 IVTEQTGRSTV
+181 VVEDQTGRSTV

-198 RRMERVLEAEYGPG
+198 RRMERLLEAEHGPG

-218 RATFYRLLNA
+218 RTAFYRLLKG

-242 RSLAKQPE
+242 RSLAKQPD
-250 GMFGR
+250 GMFGQ

-291 VDIAT
+291 VDLAT

-327 PGWAEALRMSRS
+327 PGWADALRMSRS

-395 PDTPTDKPHIEK
+395 PDTPTDKPHIET

-432 TDPAAEAVWT
+432 TDPAAEALWT
-442 IHQLQELLQEWI
+442 IHRLQELLQEWI
-454 VHWQMRPHD
+454 VHWQNRPHD
-463 GLRDPLMPGKALSP
+463 GLRDPMMPGKALSP

-491 PIALGPEEYIE
+491 PVALSPEEYIE
-502 LLPRHWRT
+502 LLPRCRRR

-515 IRINHRTYDSTELN
+515 IRLGHRTYDSAELT
-529 PLRRQPSGAGPDGR
+529 PFRRQPSGAGQDGR

-563 ERGWI
+563 DGGWI
-568 TAIWRHLRT
+568 TAVWRHLRT
-577 APMPMGEL
+577 APTPMGEL
-585 AWDHARRILTQRG
+585 AWDHARRILAQRG
-598 TDQVTEEEI
+598 TDPATEDEI
-607 ARAAVALLDRA
+607 AEAAVALLDRA
-618 TDGPDDRTARRQ
+618 ADGPADKPAKPSRTSRR
-630 QGKKRADER
+630 GG

-649 ATSTATWPRP
+649 ATAEPSWPRP
-659 GSPIGEEPPPEETV
+659 DESTDQPAAAPVETEE
-673 HDSEAAQ
+673 D
-680 ETAELAKV
+680 ELAEV
-688 VPLGIFDAR
+688 IPLEIFDAR
-697 EEAKR
+697 KEAER

>member
-1 MPSRPRLL
+1 MPLRPRLL
-9 RTGDLVRFDGRLHT
+9 RAGDLVRFDGRLQT

-35 DEGQSASVVMLAH
+35 DEAQSASVVMLAH
-48 LLSSDGFE
+48 LLAGEDFE
-56 VVTPH
+56 VVTPV
-61 SVRPVVP
+61 SVRTVL
-68 PAGALEGLPAKAV
+68 PAAGVLEGLPSKAV
-81 ERAEWWQ
+81 ERAGWWQ
-88 RQLVEM
+88 RHLVEM
-94 LTGRPLDDPQGPVKP
+94 LTGRPFNDPHGPVRG
-109 EYDPAVWSL
+109 EYDPAVRSL
-118 RQRELA
+118 RQRELT
-124 KAAELVAA
+124 KVAELDAA

-145 ARFERDGVLGLVDPR
+145 ARFEREGVLGLVDPR
-160 LRTTSDGTGRSDR
+160 LRSAPDGTGRADR
-173 RVVEALRK
+173 RVVAALRK
-181 IVTEQTGRSTV
+181 VVEEQTARSTV

-198 RRMERVLEAEYGPG
+198 RRMERLLEDEHGAG

-218 RATFYRLLNA
+218 RATFYRLLKA

-242 RSLAKQPE
+242 RSLAKQPD
-250 GMFGR
+250 GMFGQ
-255 LTAARPGEVMEID
+255 LTAVRPGEVMEID

-327 PGWAEALRMSRS
+327 PGWPDALRMSRS
-339 VLPHA
+339 VLPHV
-344 SLMALDERL
+344 SLTALDERL
-353 AQAAAIP
+353 AKAAAIP

-395 PDTPTDKPHIEK
+395 PDTPTDKPHIET
-407 TLGSVATMFVQHL
+407 TLGSVATMFVSHL
-420 PGHKGRSTEHRG
+420 LGHKGRSTEHRG
-432 TDPAAEAVWT
+432 TDPAAQAVWSM
-442 IHQLQELLQEWI
+442 HQLQELLQEWI
-454 VHWQMRPHD
+454 VIWQNRPHD

-491 PIALGPEEYIE
+491 PVALSPDEYIE
-502 LLPRHWRT
+502 LLPRCRRT

-515 IRINHRTYDSTELN
+515 IRLGHRTYDSTELT
-529 PLRRQPSGAGPDGR
+529 PFRRQSSGVGPGGKG
-543 SWEVHY
+543 WEVHY
-549 DPYDISRVWVRNHR
+549 DPYDISRIWVRNHR
-563 ERGWI
+563 EGGWI

-585 AWDHARRILTQRG
+585 AWDHARRVLAERG
-598 TDQVTEEEI
+598 ADPVTEEEI
-607 ARAAVALLDRA
+607 AQAAVALLDRA
-618 TDGPDDRTARRQ
+618 ADGPRDTAGRPSGRSR
-630 QGKKRADER
+630 K
-639 RDRKVAARTR
+639 DRKVAARTR
-649 ATSTATWPRP
+649 TTSAPSWPRP
-659 GSPIGEEPPPEETV
+659 APATPAEPPPPDAEEP
-673 HDSEAAQ
+673 EEGEGA
-680 ETAELAKV
+680 LADV
-688 VPLGIFDAR
+688 VPLGIFDTR
-697 EEAKR
+697 KEAEK

>member
-9 RTGDLVRFDGRLHT
+9 RAGDLVRFGGRLHT

-48 LLSSDGFE
+48 LLSSNGFE
-56 VVTPH
+56 VVTPA
-61 SVRPVVP
+61 SVRTVVP
-68 PAGALEGLPAKAV
+68 PAGALEGLPARAV

-88 RQLVEM
+88 RHLVEM
-94 LTGRPLDDPQGPVKP
+94 LTGRPLEDPHGPVKP
-109 EYDPAVWSL
+109 EYEPAVWSL

-124 KAAELVAA
+124 KAAELAAA

-145 ARFERDGVLGLVDPR
+145 ARFEREGILGLVDPR
-160 LRTTSDGTGRSDR
+160 LRTVSDGTGRTDR

-181 IVTEQTGRSTV
+181 IVDEQTDRSTV

-198 RRMERVLEAEYGPG
+198 RRMERLLEAEHGPG

-228 VSSGRHTLGSARTR
+228 VSFGRHTLGSARTR
-242 RSLAKQPE
+242 RSLAKQPD
-250 GMFGR
+250 GMFGQ

-282 VDTVELTGI
+282 VDSVELTGI

-327 PGWAEALRMSRS
+327 PGWADALRMSRS
-339 VLPHA
+339 VLPHT

-353 AQAAAIP
+353 AQAAAVP

-370 RGKAY
+370 RGKAF

-407 TLGSVATMFVQHL
+407 TLGSVATMFVQHVA
-420 PGHKGRSTEHRG
+420 GHKGRSTEHRG
-432 TDPAAEAVWT
+432 AHPAAEAVWT

-454 VHWQMRPHD
+454 VHWQNRPHD

-491 PIALGPEEYIE
+491 PVALSPDEYIE

-529 PLRRQPSGAGPDGR
+529 PFRRQPSGMGPDGR
-543 SWEVHY
+543 NWEVHY

-563 ERGWI
+563 QGSWI
-568 TAIWRHLRT
+568 TAVWRHLRT
-577 APMPMGEL
+577 APTPMGEL
-585 AWDHARRILTQRG
+585 AWDHARRILARRG
-598 TDQVTEEEI
+598 TDPVSEEEI
-607 ARAAVALLDRA
+607 AQAALALLDRA
-618 TDGPDDRTARRQ
+618 SDGPQESAAMPAEP
-630 QGKKRADER
+630 KRGSR

-649 ATSTATWPRP
+649 TTSAPNRP
-659 GSPIGEEPPPEETV
+659 WTPPDPPESGKDDTGEGA
-673 HDSEAAQ
+673 DD
-680 ETAELAKV
+680 ELADV
-688 VPLGIFDAR
+688 IPLEIFDAR
-697 EEAKR
+697 KEAER

>member
-9 RTGDLVRFDGRLHT
+9 RAGDLVRFDGRLHT

-48 LLSSDGFE
+48 LLSSDGFD
-56 VVTPH
+56 VVTPA
-61 SVRPVVP
+61 SVRTVVP

-94 LTGRPLDDPQGPVKP
+94 LTGRPLDDPHGPVKP

-124 KAAELVAA
+124 KAAELAAA

-145 ARFERDGVLGLVDPR
+145 ARFEREGVLGLVDPR
-160 LRTTSDGTGRSDR
+160 LRAVSDGTGRADR
-173 RVVEALRK
+173 RVIEALRK
-181 IVTEQTGRSTV
+181 VVDEQTARSTV

-198 RRMERVLEAEYGPG
+198 RRMERLLEAEHGPG

-218 RATFYRLLNA
+218 RATFYRLLKS
-228 VSSGRHTLGSARTR
+228 VTSGRHTLGSARTR
-242 RSLAKQPE
+242 RSLAKQPD
-250 GMFGR
+250 GMFGQ

-275 VVHDDGT
+275 VVHHDGT
-282 VDTVELTGI
+282 VDTVELAGI

-314 LLLARAMTPEPMR
+314 LLLARAMTPEPIR
-327 PGWAEALRMSRS
+327 PGWADALRMSRS

-344 SLMALDERL
+344 SLTALDQRL
-353 AQAAAIP
+353 AQAAAVP

-375 ISDTFRSACQSL
+375 ISDTFRSACQAL

-395 PDTPTDKPHIEK
+395 PDTPTDKPHVER
-407 TLGSVATMFVQHL
+407 TLESVATMFVQHL

-442 IHQLQELLQEWI
+442 IHQLQDLLQEWI
-454 VHWQMRPHD
+454 VHWQNRPHD
-463 GLRDPLMPGKALSP
+463 GLRDPLMPGKALTP
-477 NEKYAALVAAAGHV
+477 NEKYAALVATAGHV
-491 PIALGPEEYIE
+491 PVALSPEEYIE
-502 LLPRHWRT
+502 LLPRCRRA

-515 IRINHRTYDSTELN
+515 IRLGHRTYDSAELD
-529 PLRRQPSGAGPDGR
+529 PFRRQPSGIGPSRRG
-543 SWEVHY
+543 WEIHY
-549 DPYDISRVWVRNHR
+549 DPYDISRIWVRNHSGS
-563 ERGWI
+563 GWI
-568 TAIWRHLRT
+568 TAVWRHLRT
-577 APMPMGEL
+577 APTPMGEL
-585 AWDHARRILTQRG
+585 AWDHARRILTRRG
-598 TDQVTEEEI
+598 TDPATEDEI
-607 ARAAVALLDRA
+607 AQAAVALLDRA
-618 TDGPDDRTARRQ
+618 ADGPE
-630 QGKKRADER
+630 GKPAKPSGATRPSR
-639 RDRKVAARTR
+639 RDRKVAARTQ
-649 ATSTATWPRP
+649 ATAKPSWPRP
-659 GSPIGEEPPPEETV
+659 DEPAEEPV
-673 HDSEAAQ
+673 A
-680 ETAELAKV
+680 ETAESDEDELADV
-688 VPLGIFDAR
+688 IPLEIFDAR
-697 EEAKR
+697 KEAQK